1 MFLEVD
7 LVYPKKLHTHH
18 RDFPLAPERYN
29 VTYNELSPLN
39 QILYQSMKQ
48 NDSYHTFS
56 EEKLIPTFHERKKYI
71 LHFKCLKF
79 YLSKG
84 LVLKKIHRIVSFKQ
98 EPFLKEYILTLTKL
112 RSICSQKKLTFFVNV
127 FKLLANSTY
136 GKFCQN
142 PNNFTYAKLCLNQR
156 ELDKCINS
164 DRFLRASIINQR
176 VVIVEYKPEEILYNS
191 IFSVAS
197 SILDLAKLHL
207 YNYYYNVLKP
217 NFEPDKVTLLMTDTD
232 SIIFS
237 VNCKNFF
244 EKYKKMPFVDFSN
257 FKKNNFLYS
266 DKNRKELL
274 FFKDENPN
282 EFIKEFIGLRSKL
295 HVIKTGTKKRI

>member
-1 MFLEVD
+1 M
-7 LVYPKKLHTHH
+7 
-18 RDFPLAPERYN
+18 
-29 VTYNELSPLN
+29 
-39 QILYQSMKQ
+39 
-48 NDSYHTFS
+48 
-56 EEKLIPTFHERKKYI
+56 
-71 LHFKCLKF
+71 
-79 YLSKG
+79 
-84 LVLKKIHRIVSFKQ
+84 
-98 EPFLKEYILTLTKL
+98 LKEYILTLTKL
-112 RSICSQKKLTFFVNV
+112 RSICSQKTLTFFVNV

-136 GKFCQN
+136 CKFCQN

-237 VNCKNFF
+237 VNCENFF
-244 EKYKKMPFVDFSN
+244 EKYKKIPLFDFSN
-257 FKKNNFLYS
+257 FKKIIFYIQTKIE
-266 DKNRKELL
+266 KNC
-274 FFKDENPN
+274 FS
-282 EFIKEFIGLRSKL
+282 SKT
-295 HVIKTGTKKRI
+295 KTQMNL